1 MKKILCTILSLVCA
15 ATAFSQSAR
24 EIITRMVEFVESHEA
39 EGICLTQKDSTTVV
53 NTSKNFFHE
62 AQFYDDTLIIAGI
75 DIHTT
80 TERFYYLNGNYRRVT
95 NTRVEVVDCSKSR
108 MWIFNP
114 DKNEIIYTIPDKP
127 NPPTMWLYLQGI
139 YDVRPKAYR
148 FKLVSETDDTW
159 TISAKRKTITRR
171 YAPTKQM
178 LYVVKKDT
186 YEPLIVKVYDDYK
199 VGKEEIHEVYEKTD
213 IRFGVSQ
220 DELLFH
226 IEDYPGA
233 KIIDK
238 TR

>member
-1 MKKILCTILSLVCA
+1 MKKILCTLLSLVCA

-62 AQFYDDTLIIAGI
+62 AQFYNDTLIIAGI

-95 NTRVEVVDCSKSR
+95 NTRVEVADCSKSR

-159 TISAKRKTITRR
+159 TISAKRKTITRQ
-171 YAPTKQM
+171 KQI

-186 YEPLIVKVYDDYK
+186 YEPLTVKVYDNYK
-199 VGKEEIHEVYEKTD
+199 VGKEKIHEVYEKTD

-220 DELLFH
+220 DELSFH

>member
-1 MKKILCTILSLVCA
+1 
-15 ATAFSQSAR
+15 
-24 EIITRMVEFVESHEA
+24 MVEFVELHEA
-39 EGICLTQKDSTTVV
+39 EGICLTQKDSITIV
-53 NTSKNFFHE
+53 NTSKHYFHE

-80 TERFYYLNGNYRRVT
+80 TERFYYLRGNYRRVA
-95 NTRVEVVDCSKSR
+95 NKDIEVVDLSNSR
-108 MWIFNP
+108 MWIFNS
-114 DKNEIIYTIPDKP
+114 DKNEITYTFPDKP

-139 YDVRPKAYR
+139 YEIRPKAYR
-148 FKLVSETDDTW
+148 FKLISETDETW

-186 YEPLIVKVYDDYK
+186 YEPLIVKVYDNYK
-199 VGKEEIHEVYEKTD
+199 VGKEKIHEVYEKTD

-220 DELLFH
+220 DELSFH